1 MSLWAQTLLAFA
13 VLLLI
18 MGYFQYRRSRDV
30 ISIVQEMFGPN
41 YLVPAAIG
49 ALAYLVIKVV
59 VSVLDKVL

>member
-30 ISIVQEMFGPN
+30 ISIVQEMFRPN

-59 VSVLDKVL
+59 VSLLDKVL